1 MCHQREGNISREKG
15 GAIGRMSGGPM
26 RVAVGVG
33 GMDGQASWMGAS
45 GGTRWVGTWPVGGI
59 LVGKRPRRSLGAGAL
74 IIRRGVQSVVRL
86 LIEITNE
93 HMFETRL
100 ISDLPRVPYAQ
111 QHLELIWGG

>member
-1 MCHQREGNISREKG
+1 
-15 GAIGRMSGGPM
+15 MSGESM
-26 RVAVGVG
+26 RLAVGVG

-45 GGTRWVGTWPVGGI
+45 GGTRWVGTWSIGCI
-59 LVGKRPRRSLGAGAL
+59 LVGERPRRSLGAGTL

-93 HMFETRL
+93 HLFETRL

-111 QHLELIWGG
+111 QQF